1 MRAFSPAVWM
11 HIDKFGHEVL
21 IESDH
26 PLAVAQRASNQANE
40 AKEVPAVSEVS
51 DVPAVPVVETTAA
64 APTTDTQPGVSP
76 AVTVRPVASGPHGN
90 SSSKRKRAP

>member
-21 IESDH
+21 IEPDH

-40 AKEVPAVSEVS
+40 AKAVSEVPAVP
-51 DVPAVPVVETTAA
+51 DIPVVETTAA